1 MKVLALMA
9 KINCKPMLSGRLVTV
24 EEKRRLTMLNAQQYS
39 LSNGVQLPG
48 NVSDETRIR
57 NMMEENGY
65 EILQSEAESDDI
77 TCVDHEVSLDNASS
91 DIELLTVSSNEH
103 TQWRTFSWAYIRKI
117 AKRKAINYYHWSL
130 LLFKNGYWRT
140 TLLLWYLW

>member
-24 EEKRRLTMLNAQQYS
+24 EEKRRLTLEKTQQYS

-48 NVSDETRIR
+48 NVSNETRIR
-57 NMMEENGY
+57 NTMEEDGY
-65 EILQSEAESDDI
+65 EILEAESDDVI
-77 TCVDHEVSLDNASS
+77 DDDVSLDNASS
-91 DIELLTVSSNEH
+91 DIELLLVSSSEH
-103 TQWRTFSWAYIRKI
+103 KHWKAFSWGHVRNI
-117 AKRKAINYYHWSL
+117 AKRKAVNYYHWFL